1 MCSTPCRLSL
11 QTSLPRSRGIKV
23 SFFLHS
29 TFSIE
34 IENSELENESPT
46 AQINRSEAYFSED
59 YINLSGLNKRENTRD
74 VGSRR

>member
-1 MCSTPCRLSL
+1 MCAAPLPPQPTDLS
-11 QTSLPRSRGIKV
+11 PGVRGIKV

-59 YINLSGLNKRENTRD
+59 YIN
-74 VGSRR
+74 

>member
-1 MCSTPCRLSL
+1 MACRLSL
-11 QTSLPRSRGIKV
+11 QTSLPRIRGSK
-23 SFFLHS
+23 SAFSCS

-59 YINLSGLNKRENTRD
+59 YINLSGLNKENTID
-74 VGSRR
+74 V